1 MKNIWIFLILF
12 SGVVIASCGSTEKAG
27 VSSLKVKVVAE
38 DSLEYQLIVSDS
50 KFEAFLAMQ
59 PSSEFYSQAYYE
71 GWNQQYV
78 IEWNIRHSNP
88 IRYGGFYE
96 TEIHYDLF
104 TDYGMD
110 LNYRL
115 YNYFRF
121 IEKEYGIQLIN
132 RAR

>member
-1 MKNIWIFLILF
+1 MLF
-12 SGVVIASCGSTEKAG
+12 SGVVIASCVSTKKA
-27 VSSLKVKVVAE
+27 VVPDQKVEVVAE
-38 DSLEYQLIVSDS
+38 DSLEYQLIVLDP

-59 PSSEFYSQAYYE
+59 PSSEFYSQTYYE

-78 IEWNIRHSNP
+78 TEWNIRHSNP
-88 IRYGGFYE
+88 IKYGGFYE
-96 TEIHYDLF
+96 TEIHYDSF

-132 RAR
+132 RGR